1 MDTIAEWQLCLT
13 LVYWSRLWCHCDAVI
28 THLQAAEVSC
38 IALADY
44 RCMCAGAQPT
54 FIIPKVSG
62 FLPNRPVA
70 HLPLMLYIPGIDGT
84 GMAAS
89 RQFPGLMG
97 SFDFRTFSV
106 PLNDRT
112 PFTGL
117 VDIIKYA
124 HMSICNPM
132 SICCSF
138 HCCATDKAL
147 SAPIAPVAVQK

>member
-1 MDTIAEWQLCLT
+1 
-13 LVYWSRLWCHCDAVI
+13 
-28 THLQAAEVSC
+28 
-38 IALADY
+38 
-44 RCMCAGAQPT
+44 
-54 FIIPKVSG
+54 
-62 FLPNRPVA
+62 
-70 HLPLMLYIPGIDGT
+70 MLYIPGIDGT

-124 HMSICNPM
+124 HVSVCSLMS
-132 SICCSF
+132 SCSF
-138 HCCATDKAL
+138 HSCATDKAL
-147 SAPIAPVAVQK
+147 SAAIAKVAVQH